1 MVLLQLKTLK
11 PTLGTSFNSRVKF
24 IVLCLTHQLT
34 TAVIRY
40 EYYDSHGIGERDF
53 DTAFEMND
61 ATEVTREVIRRL
73 GSSAESIID
82 RELGQ
87 GTYQHWLD
95 IDPQKSMF

>member
-11 PTLGTSFNSRVKF
+11 PTLGSCFSSRVKF
-24 IVLCLTHQLT
+24 VVLCLTHQLT
-34 TAVIRY
+34 TGVVRY

-53 DTAFEMND
+53 DTCFEMND
-61 ATEVTREVIRRL
+61 ASIVMREVIKRL